1 MKFVKGCML
10 LGLISL
16 IAVSVHPSLSYA
28 EQTQGSAPI
37 LVPSA
42 ADTVV
47 RTDEAGPFMLAH
59 WRPALP
65 RRRICATVQ
74 SLVLRSALL
83 PQSLSFSSLLVEWIS
98 LGMPL
103 QI

>member
-1 MKFVKGCML
+1 MKFVKGFML

-16 IAVSVHPSLSYA
+16 IAVSVHPGLSYA
-28 EQTQGSAPI
+28 EQTQGTAPI

-42 ADTVV
+42 ADTVIQ
-47 RTDEAGPFMLAH
+47 TNEAGPFMLAH
-59 WRPALP
+59 WRPRYRGGIYVRP
-65 RRRICATVQ
+65 YR

-98 LGMPL
+98 LAMPL